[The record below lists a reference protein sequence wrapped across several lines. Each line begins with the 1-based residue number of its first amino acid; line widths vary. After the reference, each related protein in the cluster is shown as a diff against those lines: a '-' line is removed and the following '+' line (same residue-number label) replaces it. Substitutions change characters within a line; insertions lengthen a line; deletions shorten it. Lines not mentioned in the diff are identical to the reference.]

1 MAVKIR
7 LDEVLTSELLAA
19 NEGHI
24 RDFLEQEGIGAT
36 ADLGAT
42 EMSEREVKE
51 LLAELAHD
59 LET

>member
-1 MAVKIR
+1 MK
-7 LDEVLTSELLAA
+7 DTSAIFWNKKALA
-19 NEGHI
+19 
-24 RDFLEQEGIGAT
+24 AT

-59 LET
+59 LES